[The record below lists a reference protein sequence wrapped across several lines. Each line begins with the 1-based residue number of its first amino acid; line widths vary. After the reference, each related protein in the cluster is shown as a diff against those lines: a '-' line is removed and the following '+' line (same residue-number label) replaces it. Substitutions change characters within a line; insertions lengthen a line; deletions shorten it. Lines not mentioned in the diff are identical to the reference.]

1 MSPPARLLATVAAVD
16 LLRRLV
22 ARNGSLMMHQS
33 GGCCDGSS
41 PMCFPDGEFLVGDRD
56 VLVGVLDLRLGAG
69 ETLPDPPSGS
79 DAVPVWISGS
89 QFEVW
94 KHTCLVLDMVPG
106 RGAGFSLETTEGVRF
121 LSRGGAFTDDENAEL
136 ASSGVLLGRDWAD
149 GTRPAASQVPLVV
162 SDAADACAV
171 PQRSARETETGG
183 GTAALAGESDP
194 PASAW

>member
-1 MSPPARLLATVAAVD
+1 MSTPARLLATVAAVD

-56 VLVGVLDLRLGAG
+56 VLVGVLDLRLDTSA
-69 ETLPDPPSGS
+69 TRPDPPSGS

-94 KHTCLVLDMVPG
+94 KHTCMVLDLVPG
-106 RGAGFSLETTEGVRF
+106 RGAGFSLETPEGVRF
-121 LSRGGAFTDDENAEL
+121 LSRGRAFTARENEQLAE
-136 ASSGVLLGRDWAD
+136 STVLLGRDWAG
-149 GTRPAASQVPLVV
+149 GTRPGASRVPLVV
-162 SDAADACAV
+162 TDAADACPV
-171 PQRSARETETGG
+171 PQPSTRETETRG
-183 GTAALAGESDP
+183 GTALPEGVFDP